1 VADEEERDEEQR
13 EEDSNGS
20 GEPEETGQDD
30 EQQDGS
36 DDSQDDSDDSEDDS
50 DDSDEDDGD
59 DDEPED
65 KTDYLDADEKQRIE
79 AAKKDAAAD
88 ERRQAQADREAK
100 EREESRQD
108 KRGTRLKLLYIALG
122 IAAVIV
128 LAGVLISTCSGEA
141 EKKAG
146 GDDAPIIGAAA
157 VQQRFAGIPQEGFAL
172 GDADAPVRLVEFAD
186 LQCPFCKEAMETSIT
201 QIIDRYV
208 KPGRVRLE
216 FRNFAIL
223 GIDSEKAARAA
234 QYAAS
239 QGKAWQ
245 FIDLFYINQGE
256 EGSGYVTDEF
266 IRKIAAGVDGLD
278 PDATVEAANGTE
290 DESIA
295 RARTEAQKFGIDQTP
310 SYLIGG
316 RTGELRQLQVQDARV
331 VDLFNQAIERQLQQ
345 SGQ

>member
-1 VADEEERDEEQR
+1 MADEEERDDEQGR
-13 EEDSNGS
+13 
-20 GEPEETGQDD
+20 DD
-30 EQQDGS
+30 EEE
-36 DDSQDDSDDSEDDS
+36 SQEP
-50 DDSDEDDGD
+50 DEDPDGND
-59 DDEPED
+59 SGDDEPED
-65 KTDYLDADEKQRIE
+65 KTDYLDADEKQRIQ
-79 AAKKDAAAD
+79 AAKKDAKAD

-100 EREESRQD
+100 AREESRQE
-108 KRGTRLKLLYIALG
+108 KRGKRLKLLYIALG
-122 IAAVIV
+122 IAAFIV
-128 LAGVLISTCSGEA
+128 LIGVLISTCGGEA
-141 EKKAG
+141 EQKAG
-146 GDDAPIIGAAA
+146 GDDAPIIGAGA

-186 LQCPFCKEAMETSIT
+186 LQCPVCKEAMETSMT
-201 QIIDRYV
+201 QIIDSYV

-223 GIDSEKAARAA
+223 GLDSEKAARAA

-278 PDATVEAANGTE
+278 PEATVRAANGTE

-295 RARTEAQKFGIDQTP
+295 EARTEAQKFGIDQTP